1 MTTGPGNKFC
11 LRWKDFE
18 NNISNSFKDLRDD
31 KDFFDVTLACNG
43 NQLQAHKVILSA
55 CSTFFRSIL
64 KKYPHPHPLLYLKGV
79 QYEEIQSVLTFMYHG
94 EVNVAQEDLNT
105 FLAVAEDLEVKG
117 LTQSNKPETKRQH
130 RQHQAPSPQHRAEN
144 RLGVE
149 DITRK
154 KEIQEIVPRIKTE
167 VPVIL
172 DDCITQPEVFDEMV
186 ETEDYPSS
194 HDEYGGYDQN
204 YQEADM
210 IYQEEEVEM
219 MNTTTGISEPRLF
232 VTNVE
237 F

>member
-1 MTTGPGNKFC
+1 M
-11 LRWKDFE
+11 
-18 NNISNSFKDLRDD
+18 
-31 KDFFDVTLACNG
+31 
-43 NQLQAHKVILSA
+43 
-55 CSTFFRSIL
+55 
-64 KKYPHPHPLLYLKGV
+64 
-79 QYEEIQSVLTFMYHG
+79 
-94 EVNVAQEDLNT
+94 
-105 FLAVAEDLEVKG
+105 AVPEDLEVKG

-130 RQHQAPSPQHRAEN
+130 RQHQTPSPQHRAEN

-172 DDCITQPEVFDEMV
+172 DDIITQPEVSNEMV

-219 MNTTTGISEPRLF
+219 MNTTTGISEPRLI